1 MYYSTTCDRR
11 DVGEFVSFG
20 IFSLSRCDKYFDLVD
35 FVIFFFFYCNS
46 SHIFL
51 EINHWNW

>member
-51 EINHWNW
+51 EINH